1 MGCWPI
7 QPRLGGPWSR
17 PANAA
22 RSLWLRTWAGSAV
35 SAGSVL
41 GSGKRPVQ
49 TTARRGDMGWNL
61 MAALVVIVIASA
73 AGGFLASALAR
84 QKKRRVRGPFLIGV
98 FCGFMVGTAL
108 AGRRRGSN
116 ALGAAAICAVNRQ
129 LQSWIGLASGGL
141 VARALT
147 FVAEFKPLP
156 AVMSR
161 TSRVRRAR

>member
-1 MGCWPI
+1 
-7 QPRLGGPWSR
+7 
-17 PANAA
+17 
-22 RSLWLRTWAGSAV
+22 
-35 SAGSVL
+35 
-41 GSGKRPVQ
+41 
-49 TTARRGDMGWNL
+49 MGWNL

-84 QKKRRVRGPFLIGV
+84 QKKRRVPFLIGV